1 MKNLLT
7 KLSITNKLKT
17 INYLILSLLFTITTL
32 IPLTTNTANA
42 TPLPTDVPE
51 HAWTVGTNDGRFQYP
66 NGVTTDA
73 SGNVYVADS
82 DNNRIQKFDSSGTF
96 LAKWGTYGS
105 ADGEF
110 DSPFGITTD
119 SSGNVYVADT
129 GNNRIQKFAYPSE
142 EPETPEEP
150 SSDSDGIPDSVEN
163 SSPNSGDANNDG
175 IADSTQANVASYVN
189 PVTNSYVVLQTSS
202 ECSITTTTT
211 TSEDNLTIKDSG
223 YNYPVGLT
231 NFTTDCNTPGFT
243 ATINLYYYNLDST
256 NYTLRKHN
264 PNNNSFLTI
273 ANPTLTNLT
282 IDNKPVTK
290 VTYQV
295 TDGQQLDIDNTT
307 NGTIV
312 DPVGLAT
319 LAVGSPN
326 TGLR

>member
-110 DSPFGITTD
+110 DSPQGITTD
-119 SSGNVYVADT
+119 SSGNVYVADSS
-129 GNNRIQKFAYPSE
+129 NHRIQKFTSYGTFLTKWGTPGSADGEFSYPRGI
-142 EPETPEEP
+142 TT
-150 SSDSDGIPDSVEN
+150 DSDRKSV
-163 SSPNSGDANNDG
+163 
-175 IADSTQANVASYVN
+175 V
-189 PVTNSYVVLQTSS
+189 
-202 ECSITTTTT
+202 
-211 TSEDNLTIKDSG
+211 
-223 YNYPVGLT
+223 
-231 NFTTDCNTPGFT
+231 
-243 ATINLYYYNLDST
+243 
-256 NYTLRKHN
+256 
-264 PNNNSFLTI
+264 
-273 ANPTLTNLT
+273 
-282 IDNKPVTK
+282 
-290 VTYQV
+290 
-295 TDGQQLDIDNTT
+295 
-307 NGTIV
+307 
-312 DPVGLAT
+312 
-319 LAVGSPN
+319 
-326 TGLR
+326 